1 MMSVFTYNE
10 KLALNEIRLIQLFP
24 GEWLDG
30 LESRLYVADRS
41 HKYQALSYA
50 WGSSKRSNQITVNGK
65 IHKITFNLDRALRAV
80 RRQIEPI
87 TLWVDSICI
96 DQDDAAEK
104 GHQVGSMHDI
114 FGSAT
119 EVIAYVGDGLDRS
132 RKDYSRRFEKLGE
145 NPLTDLGCLD
155 ILNSDHT
162 CEKHW
167 DTLKNSEPG
176 SLTEHE
182 EILCLYSLFALLY
195 FNSYDIERNLS
206 ESQLQVII
214 ERMRLFAISDWWS
227 RMWIVQEACVARRL
241 TMAYGRA
248 LLPFHY
254 VESARMHLQSPKINH
269 PELTRVIRFLAGRV
283 DAISPAR
290 RLREEEEE
298 TIVGATTSSSL
309 LWLLRRFR
317 HRKSS
322 EPRDKVFALLKLAE
336 DMKSKRP
343 FLHNQLS
350 IQANYEYDVSEL
362 FSHATFEI
370 IRHTGLLWMTTPD
383 LLSKSRIDIPSW
395 VPDWSSEHMASGFN
409 QRRYRLQEEASLG
422 FNASRARFCHHPLNS
437 EDRIEN
443 LFPRQHLEG
452 LLNDNI
458 AEWKPVHFLP
468 TMIKYTSSPPFEEH
482 RQQSA
487 LILKGIS
494 CGVVEIT
501 SQVIRSDLSNV
512 GQAIAQVQA
521 FYGRKQ
527 GRQNHREP
535 FLEAVATCLSMS
547 MQVLSDDDGSL
558 RTLDLDRR
566 RELSYW
572 AFGQYAGALMRVS
585 RYENLLED
593 FCSAVA
599 ACPDGYTVDA
609 IPSTGGSLLRF
620 KASTVPDGDQRQWND
635 DLDTDES
642 YKIASLPKDYDLLE
656 WTEPEGSSW
665 MEDTVRT
672 MAAGNRLFV
681 TDRGQIGLGPGS
693 MCVGDELCVLEGGLM
708 PYILRKHFGTI
719 CTESSRVHQMES
731 IKGVHRYTMVG
742 SCYVDGIM
750 TWGDEAHGWG
760 DSADDIEELDSK
772 LRRRLHA
779 PELAEVAFLLV

>member
-1 MMSVFTYNE
+1 MSVFTYSE

-30 LESRLYVADRS
+30 LESRLYVADRN

-119 EVIAYVGDGLDRS
+119 EVTAYVGDGLDRS
-132 RKDYSRRFEKLGE
+132 RKDYSRHFEKLGE
-145 NPLTDLGCLD
+145 NPLTDLGNLD
-155 ILNSDHT
+155 ISTSDHT

-195 FNSYDIERNLS
+195 FNNHDIERNLS

-254 VESARMHLQSPKINH
+254 VESAQMHLQSPKIKH
-269 PELTRVIRFLAGRV
+269 PELIRVVRFLAGRV

-322 EPRDKVFALLKLAE
+322 EPRDKIFALLKLAE

-350 IQANYEYDVSEL
+350 IQANYEDDVSEL

-422 FNASRARFCHHPLNS
+422 FNASRTRFCHYPLNL
-437 EDRIEN
+437 EGRTEN
-443 LFPRQHLEG
+443 MFPRQHLEG
-452 LLNDNI
+452 LLNDDI
-458 AEWKPVHFLP
+458 AEWKPIHFLP
-468 TMIKYTSSPPFEEH
+468 TMIKYNSSPPFEED

-487 LILKGIS
+487 LILKGVS
-494 CGVVEIT
+494 CGVVDHT

-547 MQVLSDDDGSL
+547 MQ
-558 RTLDLDRR
+558 
-566 RELSYW
+566 
-572 AFGQYAGALMRVS
+572 
-585 RYENLLED
+585 
-593 FCSAVA
+593 
-599 ACPDGYTVDA
+599 
-609 IPSTGGSLLRF
+609 
-620 KASTVPDGDQRQWND
+620 WND

-642 YKIASLPKDYDLLE
+642 YKIACLPKDYDLLE
-656 WTEPEGSSW
+656 WTEPEGTSW

-681 TDRGQIGLGPGS
+681 TDRGQVGLGPGS

-708 PYILRKHFGTI
+708 PYMLRKHFGTI

-731 IKGVHRYTMVG
+731 IKGVHRFTMVG

-760 DSADDIEELDSK
+760 DNADDIEELDSK